1 MKFASTILILLTLFT
16 SQSVIAQ
23 SSTDEC
29 AAGYYEQLTSL
40 IDAEADFA
48 EIAELASEAEA
59 ECAVEAA
66 VADADGV
73 LYRVSV
79 NRTVNLRAGA
89 GTNHDRVGQA
99 KPGDIFEVFSEQES
113 GQYNWLEIRY
123 QGEKA
128 YIAESLTVRL
138 PDVILVAGVT
148 S

>member
-16 SQSVIAQ
+16 SQSVTGAQ

-99 KPGDIFEVFSEQES
+99 KPGGHLRSIQRARERSVQ
-113 GQYNWLEIRY
+113 L
-123 QGEKA
+123 A
-128 YIAESLTVRL
+128 
-138 PDVILVAGVT
+138 
-148 S
+148 